1 MNTLLQLQCS
11 TPVDHNM
18 LKTVLSPKPRQ
29 QLESPQTNQMVYIQ
43 NYPPEKKKGWCSC
56 GCTECNDPTVPHD
69 YFEAVL
75 DYINDMLMGEED
87 DLMNKSSMYHDC
99 SALQATEKSFYDVL
113 DQKKPTFPSS
123 IEALD
128 LNISSF
134 QRPLTQSFSNPIGVV
149 SSRGKKNRQQ
159 PECGGYEQHRSNKHL
174 AGGRPEEE
182 EMETKEIVT
191 MIDKLLLCPGSK
203 HVGLHDELAC
213 CPFDRP
219 ENPLIAGKQRRKRS
233 DATKEIVDLKSLL
246 TQCAEAVSS
255 NNKLGVERI
264 LKKIRNHSSPS
275 GDSDERLAHYFAD
288 ALEARYAGT
297 GMDLYAN
304 LASSKIMTSDI
315 VKAYQVYVST
325 CPFKKMSNIYA
336 NKMIGNLAR
345 GSPRLHIIDFGIL
358 YGFQWPC
365 LIQGLSAR
373 PGGPPRLRITGIDF
387 PQPGFRP
394 AERVEETGRRLADY
408 CKRFNVPFEY
418 HSIAKQWEEIKIE
431 DLKINKDEILVVNC
445 LYRLRNVP
453 DETVLGVI
461 DCPRESVLKLI
472 KTIKPNLF
480 LHGVVNG
487 NYNAPFFL
495 TRFREAYFNFS
506 VLFNMFEAAMNRE
519 DEERLLFEKEV
530 IGREVINV
538 IACEGTRRIERPET
552 YKQWQAR
559 NERTG
564 FMPVPMNRE
573 IMKEVRAKVKI
584 GFHKDFMV
592 DDDGNWMVQ
601 GWKGRVIYAISSWKI
616 A

>member
-1 MNTLLQLQCS
+1 MNTLIQLHCP
-11 TPVDHNM
+11 TPVESM
-18 LKTVLSPKPRQ
+18 LKTIVSPTSR
-29 QLESPQTNQMVYIQ
+29 QLESPQVGYNQTLHKQ
-43 NYPPEKKKGWCSC
+43 NVKKGWCSC
-56 GCTECNDPTVPHD
+56 GCTDCDDPTVPHD

-75 DYINDMLMGEED
+75 DYIKDMLMGEED

-113 DQKKPTFPSS
+113 AQKQVNFPSS
-123 IEALD
+123 INALD
-128 LNISSF
+128 LNFSKT
-134 QRPLTQSFSNPIGVV
+134 QRPESQFGSL
-149 SSRGKKNRQQ
+149 RGKKNRQSL
-159 PECGGYEQHRSNKHL
+159 ECGGFEEHGRSNKQL
-174 AGGRPEEE
+174 AGGRGE
-182 EMETKEIVT
+182 EMMEGDIVT

-203 HVGLHDELAC
+203 QVGLHDELAC
-213 CPFDRP
+213 CPFDKP
-219 ENPLIAGKQRRKRS
+219 TNPVNNGKQRRKRT
-233 DATKEIVDLKSLL
+233 DDKKEIVDLKILL
-246 TQCAEAVSS
+246 TQCAQAVSS
-255 NNKLGVERI
+255 NNKYEVEKF
-264 LKKIRNHSSPS
+264 LKKIRSHSSPR
-275 GDSDERLAHYFAD
+275 GDSDERLAHYFAN
-288 ALEARYAGT
+288 ALEARFQGT

-304 LASSKIMTSDI
+304 IASSKINSSDI

-345 GSPRLHIIDFGIL
+345 GSPKLHIIDFGIL

-373 PGGPPRLRITGIDF
+373 PGGPPSLKITGIDF

-418 HSIAKQWEEIKIE
+418 HAIAKQW
-431 DLKINKDEILVVNC
+431 DTVTMDNLKIDKDEILVANC

-453 DETVLGVI
+453 DETVLGAI

-472 KTIKPNLF
+472 KTIKPDLF
-480 LHGVVNG
+480 IHGIVNG

-506 VLFNMFEAAMNRE
+506 VLFDMFEAALHRE

-538 IACEGTRRIERPET
+538 IACEGTKRIERPET

-559 NERTG
+559 NERAG
-564 FMPVPMNRE
+564 FTAVPMNKG
-573 IMKEVRAKVKI
+573 IMKEVKAKVKI

-592 DDDGNWMVQ
+592 DNDGDWMVQ

>member
-11 TPVDHNM
+11 TPAENM
-18 LKTVLSPKPRQ
+18 LKTIVSPI
-29 QLESPQTNQMVYIQ
+29 T
-43 NYPPEKKKGWCSC
+43 EKKKGWCSC
-56 GCTECNDPTVPHD
+56 GCTECDDPTVPHD

-87 DLMNKSSMYHDC
+87 DLLNKSSMYHDC

-113 DQKKPTFPSS
+113 AQKQPTLPSVVKPV
-123 IEALD
+123 
-128 LNISSF
+128 
-134 QRPLTQSFSNPIGVV
+134 VV
-149 SSRGKKNRQQ
+149 SLKGKKNWQP
-159 PECGGYEQHRSNKHL
+159 PECGGYQEEKSKKQL
-174 AGGRPEEE
+174 AIGSCEEE
-182 EMETKEIVT
+182 LLQTEIVT
-191 MIDKLLLCPGSK
+191 MIDNLLLCPGSK
-203 HVGLHDELAC
+203 EVGLHDELAC
-213 CPFDRP
+213 CPFDKP
-219 ENPLIAGKQRRKRS
+219 ASSFVVEKQRRKR
-233 DATKEIVDLKSLL
+233 TNPGKEIVDLKSLL
-246 TQCAEAVSS
+246 TQCAQAVSS
-255 NNKLGVERI
+255 NNKLGVETL
-264 LKKIRNHSSPS
+264 LKKIRSHSSPY
-275 GDSDERLAHYFAD
+275 GDSDERLAHYFAN
-288 ALEARYAGT
+288 ALEARFTGAGN
-297 GMDLYAN
+297 DLYTN
-304 LASSKIMTSDI
+304 LASSKINAADI

-336 NKMIGNLAR
+336 NKMIGNLVR
-345 GSPRLHIIDFGIL
+345 GSPKLHIIDFGIL

-373 PGGPPRLRITGIDF
+373 PGGPPSVRITGIDF

-394 AERVEETGRRLADY
+394 AERVEETGLRLADY

-418 HSIAKQWEEIKIE
+418 HAIAKQWDSVTLE
-431 DLKINKDEILVVNC
+431 DLVIKDDEILVVNC
-445 LYRLRNVP
+445 LYRLRNVF
-453 DETVLGVI
+453 DESVLGAI

-472 KTIKPNLF
+472 KSIKPDLF
-480 LHGVVNG
+480 IHGVVNG

-506 VLFNMFEAAMNRE
+506 VLFDMFEAALHRE

-552 YKQWQAR
+552 YKQWQVR
-559 NERTG
+559 NERAG
-564 FMPVPMNRE
+564 FKAVPMNRD
-573 IMKEVRAKVKI
+573 IMKEVKAKVKI

-592 DDDGNWMVQ
+592 DDDGDWMVQ

>member
-1 MNTLLQLQCS
+1 MNTLLQLQCP
-11 TPVDHNM
+11 TPVDNM
-18 LKTVLSPKPRQ
+18 LKKIVSPRSR
-29 QLESPQTNQMVYIQ
+29 QLETSQVVYSKTLRHQI
-43 NYPPEKKKGWCSC
+43 PPEKKGWCSC
-56 GCTECNDPTVPHD
+56 GCTECDDPTVPHD

-87 DLMNKSSMYHDC
+87 DLINKSSMYHDC
-99 SALQATEKSFYDVL
+99 SALQATEKSFLDVL
-113 DQKKPTFPSS
+113 AQKQPTFPSR

-128 LNISSF
+128 LNFSSISN
-134 QRPLTQSFSNPIGVV
+134 TTGV
-149 SSRGKKNRQQ
+149 SLRGKKNRQP
-159 PECGGYEQHRSNKHL
+159 PECGGFVQHRSIKHL
-174 AGGRPEEE
+174 AGGRREE
-182 EMETKEIVT
+182 EMMETEIT
-191 MIDKLLLCPGSK
+191 AKIDNLLLCPGSK
-203 HVGLHDELAC
+203 QVGLHDEVAC
-213 CPFDRP
+213 CPFDMP
-219 ENPLIAGKQRRKRS
+219 ANPFITGKQRRKKA

-255 NNKLGVERI
+255 NNALRVERF
-264 LKKIRNHSSPS
+264 LKKIRNHSSPR
-275 GDSDERLAHYFAD
+275 GDSEERLAHYFAD
-288 ALEARYAGT
+288 ALEARFLGS

-304 LASSKIMTSDI
+304 LASSKITASDI
-315 VKAYQVYVST
+315 VKAYQVYASA

-336 NKMIGNLAR
+336 NKMIGHLAR

-373 PGGPPRLRITGIDF
+373 PGGPPSLRITGIDF
-387 PQPGFRP
+387 PQSGFRP
-394 AERVEETGRRLADY
+394 TERVEETGRRLAEY

-418 HSIAKQWEEIKIE
+418 NAIAKQWDSVTAE
-431 DLKINKDEILVVNC
+431 DLKINKDEVFVVNC

-453 DETVLGVI
+453 DETVLGAI
-461 DCPRESVLKLI
+461 ECPRESVLKLI
-472 KTIKPNLF
+472 RTIKPNMF

-506 VLFNMFEAAMNRE
+506 VLFDMFEAALHRE

-559 NERTG
+559 NERAG
-564 FMPVPMNRE
+564 FVAMPMNRD
-573 IMKEVRAKVKI
+573 IMKEVRAKVKV

-592 DDDGNWMVQ
+592 DDDGHWMVQ
-601 GWKGRVIYAISSWKI
+601 GWKGRVIYAISSWNVT
-616 A
+616 

>member
-1 MNTLLQLQCS
+1 MNTLVELQCPI
-11 TPVDHNM
+11 PVDDM
-18 LKTVLSPKPRQ
+18 LRAIGSPRARLPETP
-29 QLESPQTNQMVYIQ
+29 QLVYSQAVRHQ
-43 NYPPEKKKGWCSC
+43 NPPEKKGWCSC

-113 DQKKPTFPSS
+113 AQKQPTFPSS

-128 LNISSF
+128 LNFSSS
-134 QRPLTQSFSNPIGVV
+134 QRSGSQSVCNLTVV
-149 SSRGKKNRQQ
+149 SLRGKKNRQP
-159 PECGGYEQHRSNKHL
+159 PECGGFEQHRSNKQL
-174 AGGRPEEE
+174 AGSRHEE
-182 EMETKEIVT
+182 EMKTEITT

-203 HVGLHDELAC
+203 QVGLHDELAC
-213 CPFDRP
+213 CPFDKP
-219 ENPLIAGKQRRKRS
+219 AKPLVTGKQRRKRT
-233 DATKEIVDLKSLL
+233 DAPKEIVDLKSLL

-255 NNKLGVERI
+255 NNIVRVETF
-264 LKKIRNHSSPS
+264 LKNIRNHSSPR
-275 GDSDERLAHYFAD
+275 GDSEERLAHYFAN
-288 ALEARYAGT
+288 ALEARFSGT
-297 GMDLYAN
+297 GMDLYTN
-304 LASSKIMTSDI
+304 LASSKITTSDI

-373 PGGPPRLRITGIDF
+373 PGGPPSLRITGIDF
-387 PQPGFRP
+387 PQSGFRP
-394 AERVEETGRRLADY
+394 AERVEETGQRLADY

-418 HSIAKQWEEIKIE
+418 HAIAKQWDSITVE
-431 DLKINKDEILVVNC
+431 DLKIKKDEVLVVNC

-453 DETVLGVI
+453 DETILGAI

-472 KTIKPNLF
+472 KTIKPNMF

-506 VLFNMFEAAMNRE
+506 VLFDMFEAALHRE

-538 IACEGTRRIERPET
+538 IACEGAKRIERPET

-559 NERTG
+559 NERAG
-564 FMPVPMNRE
+564 FLAMPMNKD

-592 DDDGNWMVQ
+592 DDDGHWMVQ

-616 A
+616 T